1 MSNYLSQPVKYA
13 APPTDANFE
22 LLSKVALMQQQ
33 KYDVNHQQVQQT
45 LDAFGA
51 MKTLRP
57 EDDAYIAS
65 KLNSITT
72 QANAMGGNLANQS
85 ISSQF
90 ISKIK
95 GAAQDPTILNAM
107 EQTKK
112 MAAAQAQIAEYKKKD
127 PNLVNEKNYKDMLE
141 SAGYT
146 DYMEGKTDKLG
157 SLTYNPFV
165 DIATSLHKKA
175 ADFSKEKGLKDEYLT
190 TENGTFETVDKFGN
204 KVTEQE
210 IQQYLYSSMSDAERT
225 QMQINA
231 RADYKNMPQ
240 ANFDKLLL
248 EDANEKK
255 SALENGLAKLK
266 AEAASKSESEK
277 GQYAQLIAETDRKI
291 TLVKDKVA
299 KGTFD
304 KSEMYDYYAKDVISG
319 VASNYDILRVTK
331 IDRNDLPFE
340 IMKFEKETA
349 LKEQELSLKKTEMQ
363 QAQSSSLGTA
373 TTIPT
378 EIEEQKSTGLQV
390 VRKNVQEA
398 DAALDGYLKK
408 VNSDGYNNMSPSEQ
422 WTYKVHLK
430 LNKPTIAGANA
441 TLKTLTDNFS
451 AAQTNYAKV
460 INNAKPKLAKAT
472 QENYD
477 NLIGGGGLKVENLA
491 STMPLTAE
499 LLKSKRT
506 FTSLSKEEQLG
517 VVTEF
522 AASNLQ
528 YNDSLQ
534 GDVRT
539 VYERVVD
546 ANKAELA
553 KSGTSRAK
561 QVRKVIAGSTGKE
574 EVGGYWSNLGNRFAG
589 AANVVLG
596 VPLHMIGKGAAYG
609 WNSLVNG
616 SAVAD
621 AEYKDWDKTEKDML
635 RYRDQSVKNYDK
647 FSKDYFGGEDTNITE
662 LESQDLRLKGGK
674 PSMGVVDSF
683 NAVNAE
689 LETSIN
695 AATGSFMENQK
706 ETRAFTFSLDDKA
719 QKGVG
724 LAIKAAVLANGTPI
738 ENSVTDFTV
747 ARSGEQFKVSYPDK
761 KGEKMIT
768 VLIPKLPDAVTNV
781 IDTSSQNW
789 NNSPLNPNISLA
801 PVTINQ
807 YKDSKT
813 RDVEAKAAI
822 DNVPMSREQRI
833 AMLTNPGN
841 TAFATIPEIR
851 DKVKQVYS
859 PAFYEQN
866 KAQIENILNTSYK
879 AVPYVEGGAFYYN
892 LEYSENGEAKT
903 YYSPSPAGAVKDEYA
918 FYFQYL
924 EAAARVRDTRIK
936 ALTNK

>member
-127 PNLVNEKNYKDMLE
+127 PNLVNEKNYKDMLD

-146 DYMEGKTDKLG
+146 DYMAGKTDKLG

-175 ADFSKEKGLKDEYLT
+175 ADFSKEKGLKDEYLS

-248 EDANEKK
+248 EDTNEKK
-255 SALENGLAKLK
+255 SLLENGLARLK
-266 AEAASKSESEK
+266 AEAASKPESER
-277 GQYAQLIAETDRKI
+277 GQYAQLIADTDKKI
-291 TLVKDKVA
+291 TQVKDKVT

-304 KSEMYDYYAKDVISG
+304 KNEMYDYYAKDVITG
-319 VASNYDILRVTK
+319 VAANYDINRVTK

-340 IMKFEKETA
+340 IMKFEKETL

-398 DAALDGYLKK
+398 DLALDGYLKK
-408 VNSDGYNNMSPSEQ
+408 VNSDGYNNMSASEQ
-422 WTYKVHLK
+422 WTYKINLK

-477 NLIGGGGLKVENLA
+477 NLIGGGDLKVDNLA
-491 STMPLTAE
+491 ATMPLTTE
-499 LLKSKRT
+499 LLKSKKT

-528 YNDSLQ
+528 YNDSLK

-561 QVRKVIAGSTGKE
+561 QIRKVIAGSTDKE
-574 EVGGYWSNLGNRFAG
+574 EAGGFFASNFNLLKGLAGNT
-589 AANVVLG
+589 
-596 VPLHMIGKGAAYG
+596 IGKAATAVMRDISYPFRSIIQG
-609 WNSLVNG
+609 E
-616 SAVAD
+616 AVAD
-621 AEYKDWDKTEKDML
+621 QNYRESEKSSREMEN
-635 RYRDQSVKNYDK
+635 YANFAKNQQRKAMQD
-647 FSKDYFGGEDTNITE
+647 FFGGEDSNITE
-662 LESQDLRLKGGK
+662 LESQDLRLRGGK
-674 PSMGVVDSF
+674 PSIGVMDSF
-683 NAVNAE
+683 NAVNTE
-689 LETSIN
+689 LEASIN
-695 AATGSFMENQK
+695 KATGSFMENQK

-807 YKDSKT
+807 YKDSRT
-813 RDVEAKAAI
+813 RDVEAKAVI
-822 DNVPMSREQRI
+822 GNVPMSREQRI
-833 AMLTNPGN
+833 ALLTNPGN

-851 DKVKQVYS
+851 DKVKQVYT

-866 KAQIENILNTSYK
+866 KAQIENILNTNYK

-903 YYSPSPAGAVKDEYA
+903 YYSSSPAGAVKDDYA